1 MPDLR
6 LDPDNHLWRQVD
18 YRWAPRLGP
27 NGRCSRR
34 LCTVFTLPEAARISP
49 GAVLQL
55 PHFIY
60 AAQNLPHKIP
70 SPRASSPYYQSLLS
84 FSITLKLTFAGLR
97 LSGSPSYQVK
107 GEKNLR
113 RIRHCLLHLLGIALG
128 QNVAKSGSECI

>member
-34 LCTVFTLPEAARISP
+34 LCTVFTLPEAAQISP

-60 AAQNLPHKIP
+60 SAQNLPHKIP
-70 SPRASSPYYQSLLS
+70 SPRASSPYYQSSLS
-84 FSITLKLTFAGLR
+84 FSITLKLTICRAQTLR
-97 LSGSPSYQVK
+97 FTVLPGKGGKKPQTYQA
-107 GEKNLR
+107 LR
-113 RIRHCLLHLLGIALG
+113 PAPTGNSFRTKCG
-128 QNVAKSGSECI
+128 